1 MRNFSVNDNLQRFIL
16 KTSDYEDQFQ
26 QLNQDLLTLITP
38 LNLTVN
44 VHLIL
49 DRKQDLRNNNYDVI
63 THQTLIVINTTL
75 LKNLL
80 KQQAKS
86 FMVSTNRIKQR

>member
-38 LNLTVN
+38 LNLTV
-44 VHLIL
+44 IF
-49 DRKQDLRNNNYDVI
+49 
-63 THQTLIVINTTL
+63 T
-75 LKNLL
+75 
-80 KQQAKS
+80 
-86 FMVSTNRIKQR
+86 

>member
-75 LKNLL
+75 LNKH
-80 KQQAKS
+80 
-86 FMVSTNRIKQR
+86 V

>member
-1 MRNFSVNDNLQRFIL
+1 MTVIYFMKNFSVNDNLQRFIL

-75 LKNLL
+75 LNKH
-80 KQQAKS
+80 
-86 FMVSTNRIKQR
+86 V